1 MLTVIGRVQADH
13 VDMANWTVFEA
24 EAPETEAVFRRRL
37 DKTGLAFL
45 ATLRRDGFPRISGVE
60 PGLRDGEL
68 WLGMMGKS
76 TKSLDLQRDPRC
88 CLHSATEDKNVAD
101 GDVKLW
107 GRAVHVTDTATR
119 EQFAE
124 VVQEESG
131 FDVDAQPSGFDL
143 FRLDLTGASAV
154 QLGADGE
161 HLRITAWIPGETEH
175 VIERR

>member
-1 MLTVIGRVQADH
+1 
-13 VDMANWTVFEA
+13 MATWTDFEA

-37 DKTGLAFL
+37 DKTGMALL
-45 ATLRRDGFPRISGVE
+45 ATLRRDGFPRISPLE

-68 WLGMMGKS
+68 WLGMMGGS

-107 GRAVHVTDTATR
+107 GSAVRVTDAAVLKD
-119 EQFAE
+119 FAR
-124 VVQEESG
+124 VAQEESG
-131 FDVDAQPSGFDL
+131 LDVETQPSGFDL
-143 FRLDLTGASAV
+143 FRLDLRGGSAV
-154 QLGADGE
+154 QLGADGQ
-161 HLRITAWIPGETEH
+161 HLRITAWAPGAPER